1 MKSLSKSIIFSIAL
15 IFSISAVAQTYIAPG
30 SAGSVE
36 LKGGNVTI
44 GGVGTFTFS
53 SLNLKNAASLTIPA
67 GVVVIVTGAFEN
79 KASSVVNVDGELFL
93 NGADNENKGE
103 GVIDGMGRLYAP
115 NGITNKGGATIF
127 GNSSYSPGCAGGCAY
142 STLPVELL
150 SFDASFENNVKIT
163 WSTATEVNNEY
174 FSLERSE
181 DGVEFYEIARIEG
194 NGNSTEVIEYAFE
207 DDSYKSEVE
216 YYRLT
221 QVDFDGQYEV
231 FKAIRVETNMG
242 QSENSFNVYP
252 TVVTQGKVTIEGDK
266 PFQVK
271 DIQVISLTGSSNVF
285 QPATS
290 EVGFRNVEVDMNG
303 VQNGLYLLKMV
314 SEDGNEMTSRIIVK

>member
-1 MKSLSKSIIFSIAL
+1 MTVSV
-15 IFSISAVAQTYIAPG
+15 SAASAQTYIAPG
-30 SAGSVE
+30 SAGDVE
-36 LKGGNVTI
+36 LKGDNVTI
-44 GGVGTFTFS
+44 GGVGTFTFTE
-53 SLNLKNAASLTIPA
+53 LKLKDASSLTIPA
-67 GVVVIVTGAFEN
+67 GVVVIVTGKFEN
-79 KASSVVNVDGELFL
+79 KASSIVTLDGELIL
-93 NGADNENKGE
+93 NGKSNYNKGE
-103 GVIDGMGRLYAP
+103 GVIDGMGMLYAP
-115 NGITNKGGATIF
+115 NGIENKGGATIF
-127 GNSSYSPGCAGGCAY
+127 SNSSKTPACSGGCSY

-163 WSTATEVNNEY
+163 WSTASEVNNEY

-194 NGNSTEVIEYAFE
+194 NGNSTEVIEYTFE
-207 DDSYKSEVE
+207 DDTYKSEVE

-242 QSENSFNVYP
+242 GSENTFNVYP
-252 TVVTQGKVTIEGDK
+252 TVVTQGKVNIEGEK

-271 DIQVISLTGSSNVF
+271 DIQVISLTGTSNIY
-285 QPATS
+285 QPNTS

-303 VQNGLYLLKMV
+303 LQNGLYLMKMV

>member
-103 GVIDGMGRLYAP
+103 GVIDG
-115 NGITNKGGATIF
+115 
-127 GNSSYSPGCAGGCAY
+127 
-142 STLPVELL
+142 
-150 SFDASFENNVKIT
+150 
-163 WSTATEVNNEY
+163 
-174 FSLERSE
+174 
-181 DGVEFYEIARIEG
+181 
-194 NGNSTEVIEYAFE
+194 
-207 DDSYKSEVE
+207 
-216 YYRLT
+216 
-221 QVDFDGQYEV
+221 
-231 FKAIRVETNMG
+231 
-242 QSENSFNVYP
+242 
-252 TVVTQGKVTIEGDK
+252 
-266 PFQVK
+266 
-271 DIQVISLTGSSNVF
+271 
-285 QPATS
+285 
-290 EVGFRNVEVDMNG
+290 
-303 VQNGLYLLKMV
+303 
-314 SEDGNEMTSRIIVK
+314 